1 MEVKYFVKLLDPTS
15 VIRTKNRVNK
25 LTENAEL
32 SIMYAK
38 PNFAYSELDVRL
50 LFNSSV
56 WYFKKILKWLNK
68 KTSLVFSLKFSM
80 Q

>member
-15 VIRTKNRVNK
+15 VIRTKNRVNILNK

-38 PNFAYSELDVRL
+38 PNFAYSELDVR
-50 LFNSSV
+50 
-56 WYFKKILKWLNK
+56 
-68 KTSLVFSLKFSM
+68 
-80 Q
+80 

>member
-32 SIMYAK
+32 SLMYAK
-38 PNFAYSELDVRL
+38 PNFTYSELDVR
-50 LFNSSV
+50 
-56 WYFKKILKWLNK
+56 
-68 KTSLVFSLKFSM
+68 
-80 Q
+80 